1 MNFYAILMQIP
12 YMRISMSDQLTKA
25 FKELL
30 NQERFAS
37 QSEIVEAL
45 KTKDF
50 KALTSLKFHAC

>member
-1 MNFYAILMQIP
+1 MQFLCKFP

-45 KTKDF
+45 KKQGF
-50 KALTSLKFHAC
+50 QRLTSLKFHAC